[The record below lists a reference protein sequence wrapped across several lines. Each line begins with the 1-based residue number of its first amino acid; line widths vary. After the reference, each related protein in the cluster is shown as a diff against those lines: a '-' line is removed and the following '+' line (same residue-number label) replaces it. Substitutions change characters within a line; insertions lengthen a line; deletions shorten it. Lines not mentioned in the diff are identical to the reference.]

1 MKAKTQMREVHLP
14 RRLLRRIEKPAR
26 YLGGEWNSISKE
38 ANLADGRPRLR
49 FAFCFPDI
57 YEVGMSN
64 LALRIL
70 YDLLNRREDQL
81 CERFFEP
88 GADLREIMI
97 RENIPLFSVENGR
110 VLKDFDFVGFTLQY
124 EMSFPT
130 VLDMLKLG
138 GIPLLQKDRGEEDPL
153 IVAGGPVV
161 FNAEPVADFFDLIM
175 IGEGEELLPE
185 VMDCFRKVR
194 AEGGCKADFL
204 KAAARIEGVYVP
216 SFYEA
221 VYEEDGRFRELKALT
236 DFVPKRPVKRIVRDL
251 DTTLAPEKVL
261 VPHIEIVHDRVFLE
275 LYRGCGNG
283 CRFCQAGMIYR
294 PLRENSA
301 ETLVSRAR
309 AMLAS
314 SGYEELG
321 LMSLSTGDYSELFPL
336 IEALLPELEESHVN
350 LSLPSLRLD
359 SVSMELLDRVSRT
372 RKAGLTFAPEAGSQ
386 LARDRINKNIQES
399 DLLTAACE
407 AFIKGWDRL
416 KLYFMLGLP
425 GETDEDIY
433 GIADLCKKLLK
444 LWQDVREENA
454 GPRRKLLITVSTSFF
469 IPKPW
474 TPFQYVAQISR
485 LEMERRQGLLASL
498 LKDRR
503 LSYQWHD
510 FDTSEIEALLA
521 RGDRRLSRVLLNVVE
536 EGAFMEGERQNFSYE
551 RWQRAL
557 AKEGLDLDFYA
568 HRERPEDEHF
578 PWDFIETGLKKSFLW
593 QEYQRGLEGQCSP
606 DCRKG
611 CRACGASRYRAAICL
626 REK

>member
-1 MKAKTQMREVHLP
+1 MMSKTQMREIHLP

-70 YDLLNRREDQL
+70 YDLLNRRDDQL

-88 GADLREIMI
+88 GTDLREIMI

-130 VLDMLKLG
+130 VLDMLNLG

-153 IVAGGPVV
+153 VVAGGPVV

-185 VMDCFRKVR
+185 VMDCYRKVR
-194 AEGGCKADFL
+194 TEGGCKADFL
-204 KAAARIEGVYVP
+204 KAAAQIEGVYVP

-221 VYEEDGRFRELKALT
+221 VYEEDGRFRELKALK

-251 DTTLAPEKVL
+251 DATSAPEKVL

-301 ETLVSRAR
+301 ETLVNRAR

-386 LARDRINKNIQES
+386 MARDRINKNIQES
-399 DLLTAACE
+399 DLLTAARE

-433 GIADLCKKLLK
+433 GIADLCKKLLS
-444 LWQDVREENA
+444 LWQEVREESA
-454 GPRRKLLITVSTSFF
+454 GPRRKLIITVSTSFF

-521 RGDRRLSRVLLNVVE
+521 RGDRRLSRVLLHVVE

-551 RWQRAL
+551 RWLRAL
-557 AKEGLDLDFYA
+557 SREGLDLDFFA
-568 HRERPEDEHF
+568 HRERPEDENF

-611 CRACGASRYRAAICL
+611 CRACGASSYRAAICL
-626 REK
+626 SEK